1 MPTEELVFPY
11 WDDISGTIRGYR
23 VFTACRTVRG
33 KVFRLEDHFDRLYTS
48 AASIHM
54 TPPIPRDQLRRLVS
68 ELIARNREQSG
79 TTELLLD
86 VVFSGGLEGATMK
99 KGTSGSHLY
108 IAVQP
113 LVTPPPE
120 NYQTGVAL
128 AVFPHQRLYAD
139 VKLLNYV
146 GAIIAHQTVVPSHR
160 AFDVLFVCPEDRQ
173 TILEGS
179 TFTIFFVDGSG
190 TVLTPPL
197 DGRILDSISRRV
209 VLELLQERGRPRLK
223 ELPIRL
229 DQVPSFREA
238 FLVSTTRSVLPVS
251 RLDDQVVGDG
261 APGGVTRELMR
272 LFEEYMSAYRGENR
286 SS

>member
-1 MPTEELVFPY
+1 VPTEELVFPY

-54 TPPIPRDQLRRLVS
+54 TPPIPRDELRRIVN
-68 ELIARNREQSG
+68 ELIARNREQSDSS
-79 TTELLLD
+79 ELLLD
-86 VVFSGGLEGATMK
+86 VVFSGGLEGATMQ
-99 KGTSGSHLY
+99 KGASGSHLY

-113 LVTPPPE
+113 LTTPPLE
-120 NYQTGVAL
+120 SYQTGVAL

-146 GAIIAHQTVVPSHR
+146 GAIIAHQTVVPQHR
-160 AFDVLFVCPEDRQ
+160 AYDVLFVCPEDRQ

-179 TFTIFFVDGSG
+179 TFTIFFVDASG
-190 TVLTPPL
+190 VVLTPPL

-209 VLELLQERGRPRLK
+209 VLELLRGKGRPQLK
-223 ELPIRL
+223 EVPIRL

-238 FLVSTTRSVLPVS
+238 FLASTTRNVLPVS

-261 APGGVTRELMR
+261 APGEMTREVMR
-272 LFEEYMSAYRGENR
+272 LFEEYVSTHQ
-286 SS
+286 